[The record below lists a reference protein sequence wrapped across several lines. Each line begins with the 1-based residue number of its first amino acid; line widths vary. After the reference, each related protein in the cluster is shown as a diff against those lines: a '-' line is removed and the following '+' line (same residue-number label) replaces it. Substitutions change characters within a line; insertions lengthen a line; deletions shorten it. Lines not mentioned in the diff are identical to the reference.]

1 MLEKILKNNC
11 FKIFA
16 LIMSFMFCIL
26 FLYTSCK
33 ILKIQH
39 CLNLVYVASVVF
51 PLGIYFIFFDDSKKN
66 RIICSLVFSFLV
78 LIIPFLFSW
87 TYDYTADGNS
97 YHKMAIGFMKEG
109 WNPIYESSLDWQINK
124 DVIQID
130 PVTNINKWID
140 HYPKATWT
148 MGATMYSYTGSIESG
163 KSINFLL
170 MVSAGLL
177 LYSFFSTK
185 FSKKISLLFSLLL
198 IINPVLLSQMFS
210 YYLDG
215 LMGICFTIE
224 FILLVLLDVCD
235 KKSWLL
241 WFLLL
246 CDCSIFVNL
255 KFTGLLYSGITAAVF
270 YFYWLFKDKKNFW
283 KIFKYITIRF
293 SALFIIATCFI
304 GLNSYVRNTIDH
316 HNPLYP
322 LIGKDKVD
330 IITTMQ
336 PKVFGEINSIQK
348 FTWSLFSKTENIT
361 YFSGDPNIK
370 FPFMLYNKEI
380 HTIYESPDI
389 RIAGFGPFYAASFI
403 IGLVF
408 LIYGIVVLIRNKNR
422 VLKYFVMALISI
434 IACCIAV
441 KECWWARYIP
451 QFYCIPVMGLIILE
465 YLFKGKKKCILQIIL
480 SLVLF
485 ANICCFLCTYPY
497 RFRDFT
503 KTRSDLVELSN
514 MEKVNLD
521 FDVHNLPFGV
531 YFNLKDY
538 KVKFNLI
545 TIDEDEPVRWF
556 YSWKVRVK
564 LDD

>member
-1 MLEKILKNNC
+1 MLNKVLKNNS
-11 FKIFA
+11 FKIFS
-16 LIMSFMFCIL
+16 LIISFVFCIL
-26 FLYTSCK
+26 FSYTACK
-33 ILKIQH
+33 IVKIQH
-39 CLNLVYVASVVF
+39 CLNLVYIGSVIA
-51 PLGIYFIFFDDSKKN
+51 PLAIYFIFFEDSRKN
-66 RIICSLVFSFLV
+66 RIICSLIFLFLV
-78 LIIPFLFSW
+78 LIVPFLFSW

-109 WNPIYESSLDWQINK
+109 WNPIYESSLDFQKGK
-124 DVIQID
+124 DIFQID

-148 MGATMYSYTGSIESG
+148 VGAAMYSYTGSIESG
-163 KSINFLL
+163 KSLNFLL
-170 MVSAGLL
+170 MVAVGLL
-177 LYSFFSTK
+177 LYSVFSEK
-185 FSKKISLLFSLLL
+185 FGKKKALLFSLLL
-198 IINPVLLSQMFS
+198 SINPVLLSQMFS

-215 LMGICFTIE
+215 LMGICFIIE
-224 FILLVLLDVCD
+224 FIILLLLDDCD

-270 YFYWLFKDKKNFW
+270 YFYWLFKDKKDFW
-283 KIFKYITIRF
+283 NTFKYITIRF
-293 SALFIIATCFI
+293 SILFLIAICFI
-304 GLNSYVRNTIDH
+304 GINSYVRNTIDH

-336 PKVFGEINSIQK
+336 PKVFSEINSIQK

-361 YFSGDPNIK
+361 YFSGNPNIK

-403 IGLVF
+403 IGLIF
-408 LIYGIVVLIRNKNR
+408 LVYGFVSLFKKDK
-422 VLKYFVMALISI
+422 VLKYFTMALISI

-441 KECWWARYIP
+441 KEGWWARYIP
-451 QFYCIPVMGLIILE
+451 QFYCIPIMGVIILE
-465 YLFKGKKKCILQIIL
+465 YIFKGKKKIILQTLL

-485 ANICCFLCTYPY
+485 ANLCCFLCTYLY
-497 RFRDFT
+497 KFRDFKQT
-503 KTRSDLVELSN
+503 KDDLVELSN
-514 MEKVNLD
+514 MGKVNLD
-521 FDVHNLPFGV
+521 FDVYNLPLGI

-538 KVKFNLI
+538 NVKFNLI
-545 TIDEDEPVRWF
+545 SIDEDEPVRWF